1 MNKFISIAAAER
13 EWREMGRERREVGER
28 GTRAAGREGAVLRA
42 AQLGSAKWAH
52 THTNREVTKSTKS
65 CWGSLE

>member
-1 MNKFISIAAAER
+1 MER
-13 EWREMGRERREVGER
+13 DGEGAKRGGGR